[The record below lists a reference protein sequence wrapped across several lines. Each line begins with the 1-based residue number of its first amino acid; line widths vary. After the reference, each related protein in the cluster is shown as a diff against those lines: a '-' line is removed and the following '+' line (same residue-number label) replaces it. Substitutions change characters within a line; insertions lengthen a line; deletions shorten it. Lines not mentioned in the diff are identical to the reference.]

1 MSAFNPPPSTPP
13 STPETAQAEESHLT
27 KGLVRLTMVCNERC
41 PFCNVPAEEYPAAPT
56 PEAVIDGQIAALLA
70 EGGRTLTISGGEPTL
85 LRRRLLDSIRR
96 ARAAGLPLV
105 ELQTNAILITP
116 DYAAALAEAGL
127 TSAFVSLLS
136 HLPEH
141 HDLLA
146 GLDGAFPRCLA
157 GLDALLAAGVRV
169 TLNPVLAAP
178 TQTLLP
184 DYLRFVAERLPGVK
198 SVSVSA
204 VQPHGRA
211 RQNLHLLPDYALL
224 GPAVREAQAL
234 ALSFGVELLN
244 PYCGLPLCVGWA
256 EAQDRSVEALEAEL
270 GGAKALN
277 IQNEHNKRQ
286 GAPCRRCALRTRCGG
301 AWLEYWAERGGSG
314 LKAPLLAA
322 PPWSPAAADPG
333 AQVVSDTLDTL
344 SPDAAPTRW
353 WRTRSLAPGDAGR
366 ILGSAATDL
375 ALRLDPQ
382 DRSTLIELRR
392 LQRAQAGASPQLR
405 RRVWLWMDARG
416 LSDAQALDLA
426 RLAAALDAH
435 GLSLSGADPR
445 VHRAFTLALPDL
457 HLELLP

>member
-1 MSAFNPPPSTPP
+1 
-13 STPETAQAEESHLT
+13 
-27 KGLVRLTMVCNERC
+27 MVCNERC
-41 PFCNVPAEEYPAAPT
+41 PFCNVPAEDFPAAPT

-85 LRRRLLDSIRR
+85 LRRRLLDTLRR
-96 ARAAGLPLV
+96 ARAAGVPLV

-116 DYAAALAEAGL
+116 DYAAAMAEAGL

-136 HLPEH
+136 HVPEH

-169 TLNPVLAAP
+169 TLNPVLASP

-184 DYLRFVAERLPGVK
+184 DYLRFVAARLPGVK

-211 RQNLHLLPDYALL
+211 RANLHLLPDYALL
-224 GPAVREAQAL
+224 GPAVREAQAVAATL
-234 ALSFGVELLN
+234 QIELLN

-256 EAQDRSVEALEAEL
+256 DAQDRSVEALEAEI

-301 AWLEYWAERGGSG
+301 AWVEYWAERGGSG
-314 LKAPLLAA
+314 LQAPVLAS
-322 PPWSPAAADPG
+322 PPWSQEAADPG
-333 AQVVSDTLDTL
+333 AQAVSEDL
-344 SPDAAPTRW
+344 STIKPQDAPTRW
-353 WRTRSLAPGDAGR
+353 WRTSGLAPGDAGR

-382 DRSTLIELRR
+382 DRATLVELRR
-392 LQRAQAGASPQLR
+392 LQRAQAAASPQLR
-405 RRVWLWMDARG
+405 RRVWLWLDAHG
-416 LSDAQALDLA
+416 HSEAQVLDLA

-435 GLSLSGADPR
+435 GLALSGAAPGLR
-445 VHRAFTLALPDL
+445 RALTLALPDL

>member
-1 MSAFNPPPSTPP
+1 MSAFPPPPTLEP
-13 STPETAQAEESHLT
+13 AQAEESHLT

-41 PFCNVPAEEYPAAPT
+41 PFCNVPAEDFPAAPT
-56 PEAVIDGQIAALLA
+56 PEEVIDGQIAALLA

-85 LRRRLLDSIRR
+85 LRRRLLNTIRR
-96 ARAAGLPLV
+96 ARAAGVPLV
-105 ELQTNAILITP
+105 ELQTNAILISP
-116 DYAAALAEAGL
+116 DYAAAMAEAGL

-136 HLPEH
+136 HVAEH

-184 DYLRFVAERLPGVK
+184 DYLRFVAERLPGVR

-211 RQNLHLLPDYALL
+211 RANLHLLPDYALL
-224 GPAVREAQAL
+224 GPAVREAQGLASAL
-234 ALSFGVELLN
+234 GIELLN

-256 EAQDRSVEALEAEL
+256 DAQDRSVEALEAEI
-270 GGAKALN
+270 GGARALN

-286 GAPCRRCALRTRCGG
+286 GAPCLRCALRTRCGG
-301 AWLEYWAERGGSG
+301 AWVEYWAERGGSG
-314 LKAPLLAA
+314 LEAPLRAA
-322 PPWSPAAADPG
+322 PPWSLEAADPG
-333 AQVVSDTLDTL
+333 AQVISGSLDTL
-344 SPDAAPTRW
+344 RADAAPTRW
-353 WRTRSLAPGDAGR
+353 WHTAALAPGDAAR
-366 ILGSAATDL
+366 LLGSAATDL

-382 DRSTLIELRR
+382 DRATLIELRR
-392 LQRAQAGASPQLR
+392 LKRAQAEASPQLR
-405 RRVWLWMDARG
+405 RRVWLWIDTTG
-416 LSDAQALDLA
+416 HDEAQVLELA

-435 GLSLSGADPR
+435 GLTLRGAAPR
-445 VHRAFTLALPDL
+445 LRRALALALPSL

>member
-1 MSAFNPPPSTPP
+1 MSAFNPPPTPP
-13 STPETAQAEESHLT
+13 AAQAEESHLT

-41 PFCNVPAEEYPAAPT
+41 PFCNVPAEDFPAAPT

-85 LRRRLLDSIRR
+85 LRRRLLDTIRR
-96 ARAAGLPLV
+96 ARAAGVPLV
-105 ELQTNAILITP
+105 ELQTNAVLITP
-116 DYAAALAEAGL
+116 DFASAMADAGL

-211 RQNLHLLPDYALL
+211 RANLHLLPDYALL
-224 GPAVREAQAL
+224 GPAVREAQAF
-234 ALSFGVELLN
+234 AATVGIELLN

-256 EAQDRSVEALEAEL
+256 DAQERSVEALEAEV

-301 AWLEYWAERGGSG
+301 AWLEYWAQRGGSG
-314 LKAPLLAA
+314 LQAPLRAS
-322 PPWSPAAADPG
+322 PPWSPEAADPG
-333 AQVVSDTLDTL
+333 AQVVSDSLDAL
-344 SPDAAPTRW
+344 RSDDAPTRW
-353 WRTRSLAPGDAGR
+353 WHTSVLAPGDAAR
-366 ILGSAATDL
+366 LLGAAATDL

-382 DRSTLIELRR
+382 DRATLIELRR
-392 LQRAQAGASPQLR
+392 LQRAQAEASPQLR
-405 RRVWLWMDARG
+405 RRVWLLLDARG
-416 LSDAQALDLA
+416 HTEAQVLDLA

-435 GLSLSGADPR
+435 GLSLIGAAPR
-445 VHRAFTLALPDL
+445 LHRALALALPAV

>member
-1 MSAFNPPPSTPP
+1 MSAFTPPPA
-13 STPETAQAEESHLT
+13 PETAQAEESHLT

-41 PFCNVPAEEYPAAPT
+41 PFCNVPAEAYPTAPT
-56 PEAVIDGQIAALLA
+56 PEAVIDGQIATLLA

-85 LRRRLLDSIRR
+85 LRRRLLDTIRR
-96 ARAAGLPLV
+96 ARVAGVPLV

-146 GLDGAFPRCLA
+146 GLDGAFPRCLT
-157 GLDALLAAGVRV
+157 GLDALIAAGVRV

-184 DYLRFVAERLPGVK
+184 DYLRFVAARLPGVK

-211 RQNLHLLPDYALL
+211 RQHLELLPDYALL
-224 GPAVREAQAL
+224 GPAVKAAQDL
-234 ALSFGVELLN
+234 AAMLGIELLN

-256 EAQDRSVEALEAEL
+256 EAQERSVEALEAEV
-270 GGAKALN
+270 GGARALN

-286 GAPCRRCALRTRCGG
+286 GPPCRRCALRTRCGG
-301 AWLEYWAERGGSG
+301 AWVEYWTVRGGSG
-314 LKAPLLAA
+314 LAAPRLAA
-322 PPWSPAAADPG
+322 PPWSPETPDAG
-333 AQVVSDTLDTL
+333 AQRVSETLDGL
-344 SPDAAPTRW
+344 STATEPTRW
-353 WRTRSLAPGDAGR
+353 WHTWALAPGDAAR
-366 ILGSAATDL
+366 LLGSAATDL

-382 DRSTLIELRR
+382 DRATLMELRR
-392 LQRAQAGASPQLR
+392 LQRAQVGA
-405 RRVWLWMDARG
+405 
-416 LSDAQALDLA
+416 
-426 RLAAALDAH
+426 
-435 GLSLSGADPR
+435 
-445 VHRAFTLALPDL
+445 
-457 HLELLP
+457 

>member
-1 MSAFNPPPSTPP
+1 MSAFTPLP
-13 STPETAQAEESHLT
+13 AMAQAEESHLT

-41 PFCNVPAEEYPAAPT
+41 PFCNVPAEDYPTAPT

-85 LRRRLLDSIRR
+85 LRRRLLDTVRR
-96 ARAAGLPLV
+96 ARAAGVPLV
-105 ELQTNAILITP
+105 ELQTNAILLTP

-136 HLPEH
+136 HVPEH
-141 HDLLA
+141 HDALA
-146 GLDGAFPRCLA
+146 GLDGAFPRCLL

-169 TLNPVLAAP
+169 TLNPVLASP

-184 DYLRFVAERLPGVK
+184 DYLRFVAARLPGVK

-211 RQNLHLLPDYALL
+211 REHLHLLPDYALL
-224 GPAVREAQAL
+224 GPAVKEAQAVAAGL
-234 ALSFGVELLN
+234 GIELLN

-256 EAQDRSVEALEAEL
+256 EAQDRSVEALEAEV
-270 GGAKALN
+270 GGARALN

-301 AWLEYWAERGGSG
+301 AWVEYWSERGGSG
-314 LKAPLLAA
+314 LQAPLRSA
-322 PPWSPAAADPG
+322 PPWSPEAADPG
-333 AQVVSDTLDTL
+333 AQGVSDALDAL
-344 SPDAAPTRW
+344 GAEDAPTRW
-353 WRTRSLAPGDAGR
+353 WSVRSLAPGDSAR
-366 ILGSAATDL
+366 LLGSAATDL
-375 ALRLDPQ
+375 AVRLDPQ
-382 DRSTLIELRR
+382 DRATLVELRR
-392 LQRAQAGASPQLR
+392 LQRAQAGAAPQLR
-405 RRVWLWMDARG
+405 RRVWLLLDARG
-416 LSDAQALDLA
+416 HSEAQVLDLA

-435 GLSLSGADPR
+435 GLTLTGADPR
-445 VHRAFTLALPDL
+445 LRRALGLALPSL

>member
-1 MSAFNPPPSTPP
+1 M
-13 STPETAQAEESHLT
+13 
-27 KGLVRLTMVCNERC
+27 
-41 PFCNVPAEEYPAAPT
+41 
-56 PEAVIDGQIAALLA
+56 
-70 EGGRTLTISGGEPTL
+70 
-85 LRRRLLDSIRR
+85 
-96 ARAAGLPLV
+96 
-105 ELQTNAILITP
+105 
-116 DYAAALAEAGL
+116 
-127 TSAFVSLLS
+127 
-136 HLPEH
+136 
-141 HDLLA
+141 
-146 GLDGAFPRCLA
+146 
-157 GLDALLAAGVRV
+157 RV

-392 LQRAQAGASPQLR
+392 
-405 RRVWLWMDARG
+405 
-416 LSDAQALDLA
+416 
-426 RLAAALDAH
+426 
-435 GLSLSGADPR
+435 
-445 VHRAFTLALPDL
+445 
-457 HLELLP
+457 